1 MHLLWMMLMN
11 KAVRMI
17 AIDRMSKNNDA
28 NAGMVAD
35 RKRESSCVLCG
46 ADRFKLDGYF
56 LRLDLL

>member
-28 NAGMVAD
+28 SAGMVAD
-35 RKRESSCVLCG
+35 RKRESSCVSCG
-46 ADRFKLDGYF
+46 ADRFK
-56 LRLDLL
+56 